1 MRLEQVY
8 QTGLE
13 GTRYLERYVNN
24 VKSGSHGDWSDTNI
38 RYSPHEGVENFPLP
52 VFGLKPEM
60 AIVLLANPD
69 PRLMRQV
76 VGKDVVKFFIH
87 PDIATD
93 EAYLDRLGIDSTDQ
107 IDDIY
112 IVTPTS
118 STRTLLTQQP
128 DFNFMI
134 KTDLDKRHF
143 RFIRRLKGS
152 SVDHSVRISQEL
164 ERVTALDTSITEYAF
179 LPESL
184 GIVAGDKNDG
194 AGVLFREIIP
204 RPFAKDSRTL
214 VPYFS
219 LYANDL
225 KNPDDDPIL
234 IQLIQK
240 NAVKGKEFEFF
251 TNEVIGKIVRTWTY
265 FASRYGL
272 LLELHG
278 QNTLLEIDENLKP
291 QRIVHRDFQSIYLDK
306 EVRDAQS
313 METPFT
319 KHLAGQ
325 EQGTMKSTQYSIAY
339 DHQVGDYLIDRLS
352 KTFRAYYPQY
362 TFDDVANRVKDMFRE
377 GFGNP
382 LRVFPPETYTYGKQ
396 QGNDVNLIVQHN
408 EPIYR

>member
-1 MRLEQVY
+1 M
-8 QTGLE
+8 
-13 GTRYLERYVNN
+13 
-24 VKSGSHGDWSDTNI
+24 
-38 RYSPHEGVENFPLP
+38 
-52 VFGLKPEM
+52 
-60 AIVLLANPD
+60 
-69 PRLMRQV
+69 
-76 VGKDVVKFFIH
+76 
-87 PDIATD
+87 
-93 EAYLDRLGIDSTDQ
+93 
-107 IDDIY
+107 
-112 IVTPTS
+112 
-118 STRTLLTQQP
+118 
-128 DFNFMI
+128 
-134 KTDLDKRHF
+134 
-143 RFIRRLKGS
+143 
-152 SVDHSVRISQEL
+152 RISQEL
-164 ERVTALDTSITEYAF
+164 ERITTLDPSITEYAF

-184 GIVAGDKNDG
+184 GVVAGDKNDG
-194 AGVLFREIIP
+194 AGVLFREITP

-214 VPYFS
+214 IPYFS

-240 NAVKGKEFEFF
+240 NAAKGKEFKFF
-251 TNEVIGKIVRTWTY
+251 TDEVIGKIVRTWTY

-306 EVRDAQS
+306 EVRDAQR

-325 EQGTMKSTQYSIAY
+325 EQGTTKPTQYSIAY
-339 DHQVGDYLIDRLS
+339 DHQVGDYLFDRLS
-352 KTFRAYYPQY
+352 NTFRAYYPQY
-362 TFDDVANRVKDMFRE
+362 TFEDVASRVKDMFRE
-377 GFGNP
+377 GFGDP